1 MSVLP
6 ELPSSL
12 SERITQLLR
21 NRHAQVLPVKAEIS
35 RWRDIDG
42 NLSDLVTALDE
53 LGRHPSVSP
62 EDAPS
67 LSIPYLDGI
76 LADIGE
82 IIDGYTAV
90 EARFSRD
97 TVNIGVSGSARVG
110 KSTLLQSISGLTDE
124 QIPTGRDIPVTAV
137 RSRIYHSTRP
147 PVALLRLHSP
157 ETFLDEVISP
167 YHWALQMLPA
177 PSTLDE
183 FRAWAYPDSLEEAQA
198 RAGDVPL
205 LVRLREMQQAL
216 WSYEKDLTGADK
228 TVQLQDLRP
237 YVAYPTSA
245 ERESGGRLE
254 HRYLAVKDVR
264 IDCPFP
270 ETDVDKLGIID
281 LPGLGEV
288 AADAEKHHVTGL
300 RHDVDVVLLVKR
312 AAEGMA
318 YWSQADRQAI
328 NLLDEARGAI
338 RNRGDFVYIVVNARP
353 ADAAL
358 ATALRA
364 DIVRQVN
371 DGQESRYFTLL
382 NADAA
387 NPASVRDDVL
397 SPLLHAL
404 ADRLPV
410 MDDEFLA
417 GATDRAEAVRS
428 RIASALRDV
437 SSALGRLRTSSGNVR
452 ETVQDMA
459 EELRF
464 EVSEGLGQLVD
475 GLRVAATSED
485 DDPDYVDAVDKAY
498 RKAKV
503 WIDDGF
509 GLGEQAWCAA
519 AVKDFRREKDSAPYR
534 GRQLNRIRVEIS
546 QQFAG
551 LNDYFSARVEKARR
565 DVGLVLRDNFGTLLT
580 EVEDSGDKGGTR
592 LLERTTELLAD
603 ASEPCPTLRDA
614 VQVLLDLNLE
624 YRTQFHPRVR
634 ELLDCLS
641 PQLKDPR
648 TGDPV
653 ESITVLPDAG
663 GAARLFTYCTERAR
677 QAAWE
682 TRKALLEEKVTPLLV
697 IYAAVE
703 QFEDAFIRS
712 GQSDREFKRFA
723 FSYLDEL
730 WPGTFAGLTE
740 GHARYAKVT
749 RLMKTMTEK
758 LA

>member
-1 MSVLP
+1 MSVLS
-6 ELPSSL
+6 ELPSGL

-21 NRHAQVLPVKAEIS
+21 NRHAQVLPVQAEIS

-42 NLSDLVTALDE
+42 NLTDLATALDE
-53 LGRHPSVSP
+53 LGRHPSVSS
-62 EDAPS
+62 EDASS

-76 LADIGE
+76 RADIVE
-82 IIDGYTAV
+82 IIDAYVAV

-147 PVALLRLHSP
+147 AAALLRLHSP

-183 FRAWAYPDSLEEAQA
+183 FRAWTYPDSLEAAQT

-216 WSYEKDLTGADK
+216 WSYEKDLTGGDK
-228 TVQLQDLRP
+228 SVQLQELRP

-245 ERESGGRLE
+245 EREAGTRLE

-312 AAEGMA
+312 AAEGMG

-338 RNRGDFVYIVVNARP
+338 SNRGDFVYIVVNARP
-353 ADAAL
+353 ADGAL
-358 ATALRA
+358 AAALRA

-371 DGQESRYFTLL
+371 DGHENRYFTLL
-382 NADAA
+382 GADAA
-387 NPASVRDDVL
+387 DPASVRDAVL

-410 MDDEFLA
+410 MDDEFLT
-417 GATDRAEAVRS
+417 GANARAEAVRS
-428 RIASALRDV
+428 RITHALHEV
-437 SSALGRLRTSSGNVR
+437 STELGRLRSTSGSAR
-452 ETVQDMA
+452 EQVEA
-459 EELRF
+459 SARR
-464 EVSEGLGQLVD
+464 
-475 GLRVAATSED
+475 LRVEMSRALSRLVEDLRKKATSED
-485 DDPDYVDAVDKAY
+485 DDPEYVEAISQAY
-498 RKAKV
+498 DDSRA

-509 GLGEQAWCAA
+509 GVGEEAWCEAA
-519 AVKDFRREKDSAPYR
+519 EEDFLVSRNPARYAGDE
-534 GRQLNRIRVEIS
+534 LNRIRVEIS
-546 QQFAG
+546 QKYAG
-551 LNDYFSARVEKARR
+551 LNDYFSARVEEARR
-565 DVGLVLRDNFGTLLT
+565 QVGLILQEKCGTLLA
-580 EVEDSGDKGGTR
+580 DIDGSGNEAGTR
-592 LLERTTELLAD
+592 LLKRMTALLGD
-603 ASEPCPTLRDA
+603 ASEPCPGLRDA
-614 VQVLLDLNLE
+614 VQVLIDLNLE

-634 ELLDCLS
+634 ELLDGLN
-641 PQLKDPR
+641 PQLKDSVGRPMP
-648 TGDPV
+648 GV
-653 ESITVLPDAG
+653 TVNPTAE
-663 GAARLFTYCTERAR
+663 GARELFVYCSQRAR

-682 TRKALLEEKVTPLLV
+682 TKKALLAEKVTPLLV

-712 GQSDREFKRFA
+712 GTSEAQFERLA
-723 FSYLDEL
+723 FSYRDEL
-730 WPGTFAGLTE
+730 WPDKFAGLTE

-749 RLMKTMTEK
+749 RLMKTITEK